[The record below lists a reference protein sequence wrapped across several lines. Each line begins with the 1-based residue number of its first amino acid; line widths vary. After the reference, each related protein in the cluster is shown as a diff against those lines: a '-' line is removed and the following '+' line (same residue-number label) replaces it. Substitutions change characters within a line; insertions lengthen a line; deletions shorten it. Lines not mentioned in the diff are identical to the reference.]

1 MTPLVMPK
9 RAPIVLGP
17 RSNGERE
24 LVLPPPG
31 PVPVIPSRHK
41 PVGAEKIKLVARD
54 HILAVFPAWKQA
66 NMTARSVDLTRAGLA
81 GNLTAG
87 EQAEEA
93 AILAA
98 WDWVKS
104 VRTYSDTMEAAYEAA
119 EDKQGFDYMAG
130 WPNFHMEEPVPVE
143 IPEFLLEPEVPEAVE
158 EPAPEP
164 EPEHDPPETVPEA
177 LLDLVQ
183 ENEAYS
189 DTKTRLWSLYLELN
203 GKLMLNLASPEEI
216 ALHSRLH
223 NELHWIAP
231 PIEGEA

>member
-1 MTPLVMPK
+1 MPK

-17 RSNGERE
+17 RATGERE
-24 LVLPPPG
+24 PVPPPPG

-66 NMTARSVDLTRAGLA
+66 NMTARSVELTRAGLA

-143 IPEFLLEPEVPEAVE
+143 IPAFLLEPEAPEAVE
-158 EPAPEP
+158 EPVPEP
-164 EPEHDPPETVPEA
+164 EPEPDPPETVPES
-177 LLDLVQ
+177 LLDLVR
-183 ENEAYS
+183 ENEPYGE
-189 DTKTRLWSLYLELN
+189 TQTRLWELYLELN
-203 GKLMLNLASPEEI
+203 GKLMLGLATEED
-216 ALHSRLH
+216 AKLHTRLH
-223 NELHWIAP
+223 GHLAWISKGAA
-231 PIEGEA
+231 EVV